1 MSNSIDDKK
10 DWLVK
15 QEALNYIR
23 SISVKESKT
32 AQSIKEVTTTLGPKS
47 IMQISS
53 EEGQFLSFLVK
64 LINAKKTLEIGV
76 FTGYSTLCIA
86 EALPKDGQII
96 AMDVSKEFT
105 DIAQD
110 QWKKSGVQDKINLI
124 LAPASETMDKL
135 IKDSQEGTF
144 DFAFIE

>member
-1 MSNSIDDKK
+1 MSSNNDK

-23 SISVKESKT
+23 KV
-32 AQSIKEVTTTLGPKS
+32 SIKESECAKTIKEITNSKLGDNAT
-47 IMQISS
+47 MQISQ
-53 EEGQFLSFLVK
+53 EEGQFLAFLVK
-64 LINAKKTLEIGV
+64 LINAKKTLEVGV
-76 FTGYSTLCIA
+76 FTGYSTLCVA
-86 EALPKDGQII
+86 QALPKDGKII

-105 DIAQD
+105 DIAQE

-124 LAPASETMDKL
+124 LAPATETMEKL
-135 IKDSQEGTF
+135 IKDSQNGTF